1 MAEVVHTCLNC
12 NVKFKDADAQRDHYK
27 TDWHRYNLK
36 RRVAELP
43 PVTAEE
49 FQRRVIQQRAADE
62 QALHAT
68 TLYCSACRK
77 QFISDKSYDNH
88 LNSKKHKDN
97 ALKFE
102 KENEGQERDVLMKQ
116 TKTTAVKQQ
125 EPADAM
131 DNDGGDAEEVD
142 SDEWDDDFVNPIE
155 EDNCMFCSH
164 HSDDLTQNL
173 QHMAVVHSF
182 FVPDM
187 EYVVDLYG
195 LMVYLAEKIV
205 KGMCKRCKIPHKM
218 N

>member
-1 MAEVVHTCLNC
+1 MAEVIHTCLNC

-62 QALHAT
+62 QALQET

-77 QFISDKSYDNH
+77 QFVSDKSYDNH
-88 LNSKKHKDN
+88 LNSKKHKDA

-116 TKTTAVKQQ
+116 VKTTTSKKSA
-125 EPADAM
+125 ADETV
-131 DNDGGDAEEVD
+131 DNDGGVVEDVD
-142 SDEWDDDFVNPIE
+142 SDEWDEYFANPIE
-155 EDNCMFCSH
+155 ENNCMFCSH
-164 HSDDLTQNL
+164 HSDNFTQNL
-173 QHMAVVHSF
+173 QHMAVAHSF
-182 FVPDM
+182 FIPDM
-187 EYVVDLYG
+187 EYVVDLHG
-195 LMVYLAEKIV
+195 LMMYLAEKIV
-205 KGMCKRCKIPHKM
+205 KGT
-218 N
+218 